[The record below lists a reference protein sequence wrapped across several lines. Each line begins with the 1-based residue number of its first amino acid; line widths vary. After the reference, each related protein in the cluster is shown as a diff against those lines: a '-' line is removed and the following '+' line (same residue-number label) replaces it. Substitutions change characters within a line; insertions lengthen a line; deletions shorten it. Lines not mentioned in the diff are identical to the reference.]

1 MEKTH
6 FKEVQLLLPTIPEVA
21 VTVRNVSCDRI
32 LDDVT
37 STMRGPNNCQGVLII
52 TYSSVNDPSGSRRKR
67 TFQPNSYRNTKKIFR
82 RRSIQSIQVTG
93 TCSWN
98 LYSQKRFRGTSRAFV
113 SGSQSH
119 LSFIPYSIATR

>member
-1 MEKTH
+1 MFSLSDVDADE
-6 FKEVQLLLPTIPEVA
+6 E
-21 VTVRNVSCDRI
+21 DYY

-37 STMRGPNNCQGVLII
+37 STMRGPNNCQGVLTI
-52 TYSSVNDPSGSRRKR
+52 TYSPVSDPSGSRRRR

-82 RRSIQSIQVTG
+82 RRVIQSIQVTG

-98 LYSQKRFRGTSRAFV
+98 LYSQKRFRGTGRTFV

-119 LSFIPYSIATR
+119 LSFKPFSIATR

>member
-1 MEKTH
+1 MFSLSDVDADE
-6 FKEVQLLLPTIPEVA
+6 E
-21 VTVRNVSCDRI
+21 DYY

-37 STMRGPNNCQGVLII
+37 STMRGPNNCRGVLMI
-52 TYSSVNDPSGSRRKR
+52 THSSENDPSGSRRKR
-67 TFQPNSYRNTKKIFR
+67 TFQPNTYRNTKRLFR

-98 LYSQKRFRGTSRAFV
+98 LYSEKRFRGTIRTFV

-119 LSFIPYSIATR
+119 QSFKPFSIATR

>member
-1 MEKTH
+1 MQ
-6 FKEVQLLLPTIPEVA
+6 FIVLLCFSLSDFDADEE
-21 VTVRNVSCDRI
+21 DYY

-37 STMRGPNNCQGVLII
+37 STMRGPNNCQGVLTI
-52 TYSSVNDPSGSRRKR
+52 TYSLMNDQSGSRRKR

-82 RRSIQSIQVTG
+82 RRVIQSIQVTG

-98 LYSQKRFRGTSRAFV
+98 LYSQRRFRGTSRAFV

-119 LSFIPYSIATR
+119 LSFTPFSIATR